1 MQLSGRIEEKSRR
14 KRKGTAVL
22 QNRVLSRSDR
32 RDPVQGG
39 TGAKRGKPRA
49 RRLWTG
55 RSRRWA
61 MVPHLGP
68 GCREEQPWIRSSG
81 GGHPTAKDPV
91 REGPAGPQCQLFDVW
106 SGI

>member
-1 MQLSGRIEEKSRR
+1 MQLSGRIEEKSKEK
-14 KRKGTAVL
+14 KRYCGAPD
-22 QNRVLSRSDR
+22 RVLSRSNR

-68 GCREEQPWIRSSG
+68 GCREEQPRIRSSG
-81 GGHPTAKDPV
+81 GGHPTAKDPAEWASWTVMSAV
-91 REGPAGPQCQLFDVW
+91 R
-106 SGI
+106 

>member
-1 MQLSGRIEEKSRR
+1 MQLSDWIEEKSEEK
-14 KRKGTAVL
+14 KRYCGAP
-22 QNRVLSRSDR
+22 NRVLSRSDM

-61 MVPHLGP
+61 MVPHLDP
-68 GCREEQPWIRSSG
+68 GCREEQPRVRSSG
-81 GGHPTAKDPV
+81 GGHPTAKDPA
-91 REGPAGPQCQLFDVW
+91 REGPSELECQLFDD
-106 SGI
+106 